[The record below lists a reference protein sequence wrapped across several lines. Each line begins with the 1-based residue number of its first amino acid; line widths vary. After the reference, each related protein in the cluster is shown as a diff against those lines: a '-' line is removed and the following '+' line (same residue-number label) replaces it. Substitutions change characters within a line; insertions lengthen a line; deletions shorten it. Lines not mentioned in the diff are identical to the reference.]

1 MTVLESISIGINP
14 NLIDG
19 GGLAL
24 SWHGFMTFAAV
35 AVAVFLV
42 VRWGSRE
49 GLNADAIYAVA
60 FWGILGGVVGAR
72 LLHVIDAWSYYENDP
87 VRIVY
92 VWSGG
97 VTVYGAILGGFV
109 FAAAYMIIR
118 NSEFSLEAWRRY
130 FRFLGEPVKAP
141 LPSVGRL
148 ADITAPAMLVAQAIG
163 RVGDVINGE
172 HCAKFT
178 SLPWGVVYTHP
189 ERQSLACEQ
198 SFGPGPTHPAVAY
211 ELLMDVAILA
221 ALWPLRKRLHPPG
234 MFFAL
239 YLATYSVGRFGLSF
253 LRVEYSQYGPLNEAQ
268 IIALLVLVVTV
279 PLLMY
284 KAQLLPAEPPDTGQ
298 TRRQRRRQGS
308 S

>member
-1 MTVLESISIGINP
+1 MLGLQSISIGINP

-19 GGLAL
+19 GGLVL
-24 SWHGFMTFAAV
+24 SWHGFMTFLAV
-35 AVAVFLV
+35 VVAVFLV

-49 GLNADAIYAVA
+49 GLNTDAIYAVA

-72 LLHVIDAWSYYENDP
+72 LLHVIDAWSFYENDP

-97 VTVYGAILGGFV
+97 VTVYGAILGGFL
-109 FAAAYMIIR
+109 FGAGYMIIR
-118 NSEFSLEAWRRY
+118 NSRFYLEAWRR
-130 FRFLGEPVKAP
+130 FFPFLGEPGKAP

-148 ADITAPAMLVAQAIG
+148 ADITAPALLVAQAIG
-163 RVGDVINGE
+163 RVGDIINGE
-172 HCAKFT
+172 HCAKAT
-178 SLPWGVVYTHP
+178 DLPWGIVYTHP
-189 ERQSLACEQ
+189 DRQSLTCEQ
-198 SFGPGPTHPAVAY
+198 FFGPGPTHPAVAY

-239 YLATYSVGRFGLSF
+239 YLASYSVGRFFLSF
-253 LRVEYSQYGPLNEAQ
+253 LREEYSQYGPLNEAQ
-268 IIALLVLVVTV
+268 IIALLVMLVTI

-284 KAQLLPAEPPDTGQ
+284 KAQLVRSEPVKPPP
-298 TRRQRRRQGS
+298 RRRRRA
-308 S
+308 